1 MCIEDLYCN
10 VVQWTVCSFLLLFFC
25 FHCILGL
32 GVLSV
37 GSKFLMLL
45 VTLCC
50 VLLAQ
55 LKNCGKL
62 LFKRFT
68 DLWFLSVL
76 ELPERWCYRLL
87 YYIKMTVGAEV
98 SVEMAS
104 QPHVV
109 IMPYPSKG
117 HSIPIL
123 HFARKLSA
131 LGVTITFVNSYEHI
145 KPKDFLSIEGLDKLR
160 VMKIGGPVLPG
171 DEIARPLPM
180 VDASERIIQDFEELV
195 GILICTPGLPRPACL
210 LCDMFLGWTQ
220 VHISIECADSMYTN
234 FACILHFGKCCLL
247 FHQSSEAFNLVLIV
261 F

>member
-10 VVQWTVCSFLLLFFC
+10 VVRWTVCPFLLLFFC

-87 YYIKMTVGAEV
+87 YYFKMTVGAEV

-160 VMKIGGPVLPG
+160 VMKIGGPRLPDPCPWLMLRSALSKISRSSLENLSVLRVFQ
-171 DEIARPLPM
+171 DLP
-180 VDASERIIQDFEELV
+180 VFSAICFSV
-195 GILICTPGLPRPACL
+195 GRRYTSQLNVQTRCTQILHA
-210 LCDMFLGWTQ
+210 
-220 VHISIECADSMYTN
+220 Y
-234 FACILHFGKCCLL
+234 CILANAACCFIKVQKHSTLCSL
-247 FHQSSEAFNLVLIV
+247 FSNTNHR
-261 F
+261 